1 MQPSAPPHLESTETI
16 FSSSITKLVV
26 FICWLAILAD
36 GYDLGIYGA
45 VLPKLLEDNN
55 WALSPAHAGT
65 IASYALFGMFIGAIL
80 VGTITDKIGR
90 KWTLICC
97 LALFSITMGLVA
109 IAPSPELFGLSRF
122 IGGIGLGGVIPTAS
136 ALTVEYSP
144 QKRQSFIYALMFT
157 GYPLGIVLG
166 AILSMVMLE

>member
-1 MQPSAPPHLESTETI
+1 MQPSAPPHLNLQNYLFELYYKTCC
-16 FSSSITKLVV
+16 

-45 VLPKLLEDNN
+45 VLPKLLEDKS

-80 VGTITDKIGR
+80 VGTITDLIGR

-97 LALFSITMGLVA
+97 LALF
-109 IAPSPELFGLSRF
+109 LSQW
-122 IGGIGLGGVIPTAS
+122 A
-136 ALTVEYSP
+136 
-144 QKRQSFIYALMFT
+144 
-157 GYPLGIVLG
+157 
-166 AILSMVMLE
+166 